1 MFFVAVVF
9 FIYAQREF
17 LQKIHSRKAWI
28 CLTFVNNM
36 HQKNCVKANV
46 AVIDLL
52 LSTPDIG
59 TLVVPFFCIVI
70 SETWTYFDGVWS
82 KLMINVVRNGNC
94 QHDSQFGITT
104 LILLFGYLLGLKL
117 YRWLRRKRLWVQ
129 GFPMTILSFSNSE
142 YLSTRT
148 CAVVD
153 ATVVFTIPPVVS
165 GCFKVTIPPHFSRC
179 KVNRSNPYKVNKKV
193 LFLANFIGDAL
204 FNETKITTCFFI

>member
-117 YRWLRRKRLWVQ
+117 YWWLRRKRLWVQ

-179 KVNRSNPYKVNKKV
+179 KVNRSNPYKVIKKV

>member
-9 FIYAQREF
+9 FIYAQRKF

-82 KLMINVVRNGNC
+82 KLMISVVRNGNC

-117 YRWLRRKRLWVQ
+117 YRWLRRKRLWAQ